1 MVGGAKAP
9 SYIYNIIKVMQ
20 FNTKEQVVEA
30 LVNEFKEQKSS
41 FYNTNTN
48 KQREKFWTFNRT
60 FNYYLKKKNN
70 G

>member
-1 MVGGAKAP
+1 
-9 SYIYNIIKVMQ
+9 MQ

-41 FYNTNTN
+41 FYNTDTN

-60 FNYYLKKKNN
+60 YSYYLKKSYENRSTTSN
-70 G
+70 